1 MHVFDQLTFLDS
13 LIVVLGMYVSYAM
26 VGSIL
31 FSLIGTPWEFS
42 KRNTHVFLRELLR
55 VVIGFIVAT
64 TAVYFTVEY
73 A

>member
-1 MHVFDQLTFLDS
+1 MSVFGQLTFLDS

-42 KRNTHVFLRELLR
+42 KRNIHVFLRELLR

>member
-42 KRNTHVFLRELLR
+42 KRNIHVFLRELLR

-73 A
+73 I

>member
-1 MHVFDQLTFLDS
+1 MSVFDQLTLLDS

-42 KRNTHVFLRELLR
+42 KRNIHVFLRELLR

-73 A
+73 I

>member
-42 KRNTHVFLRELLR
+42 KRNIHVFLRELLR

-64 TAVYFTVEY
+64 TAVYFTVECV
-73 A
+73 

>member
-42 KRNTHVFLRELLR
+42 KRNIHVFLRELLR

-73 A
+73 V